1 VDEAKNNGG
10 RTLVA
15 CAAGV
20 SRSATLVLAYL
31 MKREGLSLPV
41 ACTLVRSVRPI
52 VQPNHGFM
60 WQLVEF
66 EVIIFFV
73 AFFLTLLQGAGRRVE
88 VPLQDCLL
96 HESVAEAA
104 RRRSDPRV
112 VCRHGLV
119 WECEQVVGLAEGE
132 DLAADRFRYF

>member
-1 VDEAKNNGG
+1 
-10 RTLVA
+10 VA
-15 CAAGV
+15 CAAGI

-66 EVIIFFV
+66 EVFISSFC
-73 AFFLTLLQGAGRRVE
+73 FFLLTSLKGAGRRVE
-88 VPLQDCLL
+88 VPLQDFLL
-96 HESVAEAA
+96 HESMAEAA

-119 WECEQVVGLAEGE
+119 WECEQVVGMTKGE
-132 DLAADRFRYF
+132 NLEVDRFRYF